1 VFVALNT
8 IQGANRS
15 AQTQVAS
22 DALMHSQRIGKAAPN
37 AVQGSVEGF
46 RQLEES
52 RKELNKDINLM
63 TRGGQY
69 QGRSIGEPSAD
80 IAVVVAAARKQW
92 TATDRGRHHPD
103 AQGGPERH
111 GQDAANAERNVARP
125 AGAHRRHH
133 RLKVQRGASA
143 REIAALGKLTM
154 LTQRMSR
161 SAGEFLT
168 AGGISSETAFQLG
181 RDTTVFRNTL
191 DGFLNGSPRARAGR
205 RARSGPARQ
214 VHRAARRVRGVPEA
228 GDGDPGKLD
237 KFNAAKAAEQLIF
250 NDNEALRQRLACC
263 SRLTASIRTRSIS
276 PSG

>member
-92 TATDRGRHHPD
+92 TATDLAAGTILTLKADLSGMDKTLQTLHEMSPD
-103 AQGGPERH
+103 LLVRTEDHQPQG
-111 GQDAANAERNVARP
+111 AARRLGARD
-125 AGAHRRHH
+125 
-133 RLKVQRGASA
+133 RGAGQADHADPAHEPQRRRIPHPAASA
-143 REIAALGKLTM
+143 PKPRSSWGATPRCSAIRSMASSTAA
-154 LTQRMSR
+154 R
-161 SAGEFLT
+161 SK
-168 AGGISSETAFQLG
+168 
-181 RDTTVFRNTL
+181 
-191 DGFLNGSPRARAGR
+191 AGR

-214 VHRAARRVRGVPEA
+214 VHRAARRVRG
-228 GDGDPGKLD
+228 
-237 KFNAAKAAEQLIF
+237 
-250 NDNEALRQRLACC
+250 
-263 SRLTASIRTRSIS
+263 TRSW
-276 PSG
+276 

>member
-92 TATDRGRHHPD
+92 TATDLAAGTILTLKADLSGMDKTLQTLHEMSPD
-103 AQGGPERH
+103 LLVRTE
-111 GQDAANAERNVARP
+111 DIIN
-125 AGAHRRHH
+125 
-133 RLKVQRGASA
+133 LKVQRGASA

-168 AGGISSETAFQLG
+168 RRHQLRNRVPAGARHHGVPQYARRLPQRQPAARLAAVRERTCAPSSP
-181 RDTTVFRNTL
+181 
-191 DGFLNGSPRARAGR
+191 SCK
-205 RARSGPARQ
+205 ARSR
-214 VHRAARRVRGVPEA
+214 
-228 GDGDPGKLD
+228 
-237 KFNAAKAAEQLIF
+237 
-250 NDNEALRQRLACC
+250 
-263 SRLTASIRTRSIS
+263 STRSW
-276 PSG
+276 